1 MDPPLVARAPMRS
14 ISMEQV
20 DRARRALFPV
30 QGDQFGWRVASVTVS
45 LVSVALIALTLG
57 YRLRGAELPPALL
70 LGLLAAF
77 ATVVLLLSK
86 FLFRAQKEQGQTTGA
101 LNTTERQFQSIFENA
116 LDAILILDDQAI
128 CREANPAAE
137 QLFGMRRPELI
148 GGTIDRF
155 YKNSSQFQEGW
166 ERLLA
171 QKFQQSDA
179 EFVKSDQSS
188 VFVEFTAKADC
199 LPGQHVMILR
209 DVTERRR
216 AQLSLLES
224 EERFQQMARNIQE
237 IFWMIDAD
245 TKQALF
251 VNQAYETIT
260 GRSCDSLRDSP
271 SSYEELIHP
280 EDRVR
285 VLTKLDEATR
295 NGQFNE
301 RFRIVR
307 PGGEVRWVWVRGF
320 PVRDAGGK
328 IRRLVGTALE
338 ITAQKEAEEQVATNL
353 AMAKSAWAEAEA
365 LRKAT
370 LSLTEDLR
378 MDFVMDALLRSLEE
392 LVPYTCA
399 RVLVPEGGPHVLA
412 LGERSCP
419 EAPKQSPR
427 LPLTIIADESSF
439 LHRVLT
445 EQKSVLMSDTK
456 HQEGWQKFKGHK
468 HLRSWLSVPLVASG
482 DYLGLLSIGHI
493 DPDRFTQDHLRR
505 ARLLAIPAAAAIQNA
520 RLYETARIY
529 GAQLEKRLVDLKQ
542 AEAALAQSEDSRRSS
557 EEKFQKVFRS
567 SPIPFSI
574 TTVKE
579 GRFLDVNAAFER
591 RYGYS
596 RAEVLGRTVHELK
609 IWEDPADRELMIAQL
624 NKGGPI
630 QNVMTRLRTKSGEIK
645 VTAYSA
651 DRIQFEGQS
660 SILAVSE
667 DLPQVDPHKSN

>member
-1 MDPPLVARAPMRS
+1 MRS
-14 ISMEQV
+14 ISMEPAE
-20 DRARRALFPV
+20 RLRRALFPAK
-30 QGDQFGWRVASVTVS
+30 GKQFGWRVASVTVS

-57 YRLRGAELPPALL
+57 YRLRGAELPSVLL

-86 FLFRAQKEQGQTTGA
+86 FLFWAQKEEGQITGA
-101 LNTTERQFQSIFENA
+101 LNTSEREFQSVFENA

-137 QLFGMRRPELI
+137 QLFGIRRPQLI
-148 GGTIDRF
+148 GEPIDRF
-155 YKNSSQFQEGW
+155 YKNSDQFQEGW
-166 ERLLA
+166 QHLLA
-171 QKFQQSDA
+171 QKFQRSDA
-179 EFVKSDQSS
+179 ELLKNDRSS

-251 VNQAYETIT
+251 VNPAYETIT
-260 GRSCDSLRDSP
+260 GRSCESLRDSP

-280 EDRVR
+280 EDRVH

-295 NGQFNE
+295 NGHFNE

-307 PGGEVRWVWVRGF
+307 PQGDIRWVWVRGF

-338 ITAQKEAEEQVATNL
+338 ITAQKEAEEQVAANL
-353 AMAKSAWAEAEA
+353 ALAKSAWAEAEA

-419 EAPKQSPR
+419 EAPKQVPR
-427 LPLTIIADESSF
+427 APLTIVAEESSF

-445 EQKSVLMSDTK
+445 EQKSFLIMDTK
-456 HQEGWQKFKGHK
+456 NQEGWQTFKGHK
-468 HLRSWLSVPLVASG
+468 QFRSWLSVPLVSTG
-482 DYLGLLSIGHI
+482 DYLGLLSIGHS
-493 DPDRFTQDHLRR
+493 DPNRFTEDHLRR

-529 GAQLEKRLVDLKQ
+529 GETLEIRIADLKR
-542 AEAALAQSEDSRRSS
+542 AETALAQCEDSRRSS
-557 EEKFQKVFRS
+557 EEKFEKVFRS
-567 SPIPFSI
+567 SPVPFSI

-579 GRFLDVNAAFER
+579 GKFIDVNAAFER

-596 RAEVLGRTVHELK
+596 RAEVLGRTVHELR
-609 IWEDPADRELMIAQL
+609 IWENPADREFMIAQL
-624 NKGGPI
+624 NQGGPVRNI
-630 QNVMTRLRTKSGEIK
+630 MTRLRMKSGEIR

-660 SILAVSE
+660 CILAVSE
-667 DLPQVDPHKSN
+667 DLLQVDPHQSN

>member
-1 MDPPLVARAPMRS
+1 MRG
-14 ISMEQV
+14 ISMEPAE
-20 DRARRALFPV
+20 RLRRALFPV
-30 QGDQFGWRVASVTVS
+30 QGNQFGWRVASVTVS
-45 LVSVALIALTLG
+45 LVSVALIAVTLA
-57 YRLRGAELPPALL
+57 YRLRGAELPAVLL
-70 LGLLAAF
+70 LALLAAF

-86 FLFRAQKEQGQTTGA
+86 FLFRAQKEEGQITGA
-101 LNTTERQFQSIFENA
+101 LNTTEREFQSVFENA
-116 LDAILILDDQAI
+116 LDAILILDDRAV

-137 QLFGMRRPELI
+137 YLLGIQRPELI
-148 GGTIDRF
+148 GQSIDHF
-155 YKNSSQFQEGW
+155 YKNSNQFQEAW
-166 ERLLA
+166 QRLLA

-179 EFVKSDQSS
+179 ELLKNDQSS

-260 GRSCDSLRDSP
+260 GRSCESLRDSP

-280 EDRVR
+280 EDRVP

-295 NGQFNE
+295 SGQFNE

-307 PGGEVRWVWVRGF
+307 PQGDIRWVWVRGF

-328 IRRLVGTALE
+328 VRRLVGTALE
-338 ITAQKEAEEQVATNL
+338 ITAQKEAEEQVAANL
-353 AMAKSAWAEAEA
+353 ALAKSAWAEAEA

-370 LSLTEDLR
+370 LSLTQDLR
-378 MDFVMDALLRSLEE
+378 MDFVMDALLRSLAE

-399 RVLVPEGGPHVLA
+399 RVLVPEGGPHWLA
-412 LGERSCP
+412 LGEKLYP
-419 EAPKQSPR
+419 EPAAKSYR
-427 LPLTIIADESSF
+427 APLTLIADKSPF
-439 LHRVLT
+439 LQRISV
-445 EQKSVLMSDTK
+445 EQKSVLIADTIRE
-456 HQEGWQKFKGHK
+456 EGWQTFKGHK
-468 HLRSWLSVPLVASG
+468 QFRSWLCVPLVASG
-482 DYLGLLSIGHI
+482 EFLGFLSIGHT
-493 DPDRFTQDHLRR
+493 DPNRFTEEHLRR
-505 ARLLAIPAAAAIQNA
+505 AQLLAIPAAAAIQNA
-520 RLYETARIY
+520 RLYQTAQIY
-529 GAQLEKRLVDLKQ
+529 GSELEKRIADLKQ
-542 AEAALAQSEDSRRSS
+542 AEAALAESEGSRRIS

-567 SPIPFSI
+567 SPVPFSI
-574 TTVKE
+574 TTVNE
-579 GRFLDVNAAFER
+579 GRFLDVNAAFEH

-596 RAEVLGRTVHELK
+596 RAEAVGRTVHELR

-630 QNVMTRLRTKSGEIK
+630 RNVITRLRVKSGEIK
-645 VTAYSA
+645 LTAYSA
-651 DRIQFEGQS
+651 DKIQFEGQAC
-660 SILAVSE
+660 ILAVSE
-667 DLPQVDPHKSN
+667 DVPAYDPHVAN

>member
-1 MDPPLVARAPMRS
+1 MRG
-14 ISMEQV
+14 ISMKPAE
-20 DRARRALFPV
+20 RLRRALFPNK
-30 QGDQFGWRVASVTVS
+30 DKQFGWRVASLTVS

-57 YRLRGAELPPALL
+57 YRLRGMELPAVLL

-77 ATVVLLLSK
+77 ATVVLLLSR
-86 FLFRAQKEQGQTTGA
+86 FLHRASQEQLQTTGA
-101 LNTTERQFQSIFENA
+101 LNTTEREFQSIFENA

-137 QLFGMRRPELI
+137 LLFGLRRPQLI
-148 GGTIDRF
+148 GEPIGRF
-155 YKNSSQFQEGW
+155 YKNSSQFQETW
-166 ERLLA
+166 ERLLT
-171 QKFQQSDA
+171 QKFQQSEA
-179 EFVKSDQSS
+179 ELVRNDQSS
-188 VFVEFTAKADC
+188 IFVEYTAKADC

-251 VNQAYETIT
+251 VNDAYEAIT
-260 GRSCDSLRDSP
+260 GRSRESLKDSP

-280 EDRVR
+280 EDRVH
-285 VLTKLDEATR
+285 VLSKLDEATR
-295 NGQFNE
+295 DGQFNE

-307 PGGEVRWVWVRGF
+307 SHGEIRWVWVRGF

-338 ITAQKEAEEQVATNL
+338 ITAQKKAEEQVAANL
-353 AMAKSAWAEAEA
+353 ALAKSAWAEAEA

-378 MDFVMDALLRSLEE
+378 MDFVMDALLRSLGE
-392 LVPYTCA
+392 LIPYTCA
-399 RVLVPEGGPHVLA
+399 RVLVPEGGPHWLA
-412 LGERSCP
+412 LGEKLRP
-419 EAPKQSPR
+419 EPANKTGKF
-427 LPLTIIADESSF
+427 PLTLVADKSSF
-439 LHRVLT
+439 FERISA
-445 EQKSVLMSDTK
+445 EQKSRLIADTN
-456 HQEGWQKFKGHK
+456 QEEGWQTFRGHRQF
-468 HLRSWLSVPLVASG
+468 RSWLCVPLVASG
-482 DYLGLLSIGHI
+482 EFLGFLSVGHTE
-493 DPDRFTQDHLRR
+493 PNRFTEEHLRR
-505 ARLLAIPAAAAIQNA
+505 AQLLAIPAAAAIQNA

-529 GAQLEKRLVDLKQ
+529 GEELEKRLADLKQ
-542 AEAALAQSEDSRRSS
+542 AQTALAQSEDSRRIS

-596 RAEVLGRTVHELK
+596 RAEVLGRTVHELR
-609 IWEDPADRELMIAQL
+609 IWEDPADRELMLAQL

-630 QNVMTRLRTKSGEIK
+630 QNIMTRLRTKSGEIK
-645 VTAYSA
+645 VTAYSS

-660 SILAVSE
+660 CILAVSE
-667 DLPQVDPHKSN
+667 DLPQLDPHTTN

>member
-1 MDPPLVARAPMRS
+1 MRG
-14 ISMEQV
+14 ISMEPAE
-20 DRARRALFPV
+20 RLRRALFPI
-30 QGDQFGWRVASVTVS
+30 QGDQFGWRVASVAVS
-45 LVSVALIALTLG
+45 LVSVALIAATLG
-57 YRLRGAELPPALL
+57 YWLRGYELPSALL
-70 LGLLAAF
+70 VALLAAF
-77 ATVVLLLSK
+77 ATVVLLLSR
-86 FLFRAQKEQGQTTGA
+86 FLHRASQEQFQTTGA
-101 LNTTERQFQSIFENA
+101 LNTTEREFQSVFENA

-137 QLFGMRRPELI
+137 QLFGIRRQELI
-148 GGTIDRF
+148 GQPIDRF
-155 YKNSSQFQEGW
+155 HKNSGHFKEAW

-179 EFVKSDQSS
+179 ELVRADQSS

-216 AQLSLLES
+216 AQLCLLES

-251 VNQAYETIT
+251 VNQAYEAIT
-260 GRSCDSLRDSP
+260 GRSCESLRDSP

-280 EDRVR
+280 EDRVH

-295 NGQFNE
+295 TGQFNE
-301 RFRIVR
+301 RFRIVCTQ
-307 PGGEVRWVWVRGF
+307 GEVRWVWVRGF

-338 ITAQKEAEEQVATNL
+338 ITAQKEAEEQVAANL

-370 LSLTEDLR
+370 LSLTQDLR
-378 MDFVMDALLRSLEE
+378 MDFVMDALLRSLAE

-399 RVLVPEGGPHVLA
+399 RVLVPEGGPHWLA
-412 LGERSCP
+412 LGEKLYP
-419 EAPKQSPR
+419 EPANKSVRP
-427 LPLTIIADESSF
+427 PLTLIADKSPF
-439 LHRVLT
+439 LQRISV
-445 EQKSVLMSDTK
+445 EQKSVLISDTNR
-456 HQEGWQKFKGHK
+456 EGEWQTFKGHK
-468 HLRSWLSVPLVASG
+468 QFRSWLCVPLVASG
-482 DYLGLLSIGHI
+482 EFLGFLSVGHT
-493 DPDRFTQDHLRR
+493 DPNCFTEEHLRR

-529 GAQLEKRLVDLKQ
+529 GSELEKRLVDLKQ
-542 AEAALAQSEDSRRSS
+542 AEAALAQSEGSRRSS

-596 RAEVLGRTVHELK
+596 RAEVLGSTVHELR
-609 IWEDPADRELMIAQL
+609 IWEDPADRELMLAQL

-660 SILAVSE
+660 CILAVSE
-667 DLPQVDPHKSN
+667 DVPQLDPHQSN

>member
-1 MDPPLVARAPMRS
+1 MRG
-14 ISMEQV
+14 ISMEPAE
-20 DRARRALFPV
+20 RLRRALFPAK
-30 QGDQFGWRVASVTVS
+30 GKQFGWRVASVTVS
-45 LVSVALIALTLG
+45 LISVALIALTLG
-57 YRLRGAELPPALL
+57 YRLRGAELPAVLL
-70 LGLLAAF
+70 LALLAAF

-86 FLFRAQKEQGQTTGA
+86 FLFWAQKEEGQITGA
-101 LNTTERQFQSIFENA
+101 LNTSEREFQSVFENA

-137 QLFGMRRPELI
+137 QLFGILRPQLI
-148 GGTIDRF
+148 GEPIARF
-155 YKNSSQFQEGW
+155 YKNSDQFQEGW
-166 ERLLA
+166 QRLLA

-179 EFVKSDQSS
+179 ELLKNDQSS

-216 AQLSLLES
+216 AQMSLLES

-251 VNQAYETIT
+251 VNPAYETIT
-260 GRSCDSLRDSP
+260 GRSCESLRDSP

-280 EDRVR
+280 EDRVH
-285 VLTKLDEATR
+285 VLTKLDKATR

-307 PGGEVRWVWVRGF
+307 PQGDIRWVWVRGF

-338 ITAQKEAEEQVATNL
+338 ITAQKEAEEQVAANL
-353 AMAKSAWAEAEA
+353 ALAKSAWAEAEA

-399 RVLVPEGGPHVLA
+399 RVLIPEGGPHVLA

-427 LPLTIIADESSF
+427 APLTMVAEESSF

-445 EQKSVLMSDTK
+445 EQKSFLIMDTK
-456 HQEGWQKFKGHK
+456 NQEGWQTFKGHK
-468 HLRSWLSVPLVASG
+468 HFRSWLSVPLVSTG
-482 DYLGLLSIGHI
+482 DYLGLLSIGHS
-493 DPDRFTQDHLRR
+493 DPNRFTEDHLRR

-529 GAQLEKRLVDLKQ
+529 GETLEKRLADLKQ

-557 EEKFQKVFRS
+557 EEKFQRVFQS
-567 SPIPFSI
+567 SPISFSI
-574 TTVKE
+574 TTVTE
-579 GRFLDVNAAFER
+579 GKFIDVNAAFER

-596 RAEVLGRTVHELK
+596 RAEVLGRTVHELR
-609 IWEDPADRELMIAQL
+609 IWEDPADREFMIAQL
-624 NKGGPI
+624 NKGGPVRNI
-630 QNVMTRLRTKSGEIK
+630 MTRLRMKSGEIR

-660 SILAVSE
+660 CILAVSE
-667 DLPQVDPHKSN
+667 DLLQVNPQKSN